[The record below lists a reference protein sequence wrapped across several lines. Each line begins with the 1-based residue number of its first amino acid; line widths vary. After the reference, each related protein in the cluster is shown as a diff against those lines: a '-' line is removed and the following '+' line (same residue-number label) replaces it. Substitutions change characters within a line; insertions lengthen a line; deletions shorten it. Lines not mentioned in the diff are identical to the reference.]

1 MLDYKITNISLSDIN
16 VIKKTYMLGNEN
28 KGNDPNNPYNERS
41 DMSDYNR
48 NLVNG
53 KTFFCDTNNTE
64 LIEVIKK
71 NIEIDDKHYISNI
84 HYINYGVGHKAKKH
98 DDLSSAVRT
107 YIILLSDNFKGGEF
121 RIEDQLVEFKIGDIL
136 EFDSALK
143 HEVNLITEGS
153 REVLV
158 IWMSWNKKKD
168 KSLL

>member
-1 MLDYKITNISLSDIN
+1 MLDYRITNIDLFDIEK
-16 VIKKTYMLGNEN
+16 IKKIYHIGNEN
-28 KGNDPNNPYNERS
+28 QGNDSNNPYNERS

-64 LIEVIKK
+64 LVDVIKK
-71 NIEIDDKHYISNI
+71 NIQINEKHYISNI
-84 HYINYGVGHKAKKH
+84 HYINYGIGHKAKKH

-121 RIEDQLVEFKIGDIL
+121 RIEDEFVEFKLGNIL
-136 EFDSALK
+136 EFDSVLK
-143 HEVNLITEGS
+143 HEVSLITEGN

-158 IWMSWNKKKD
+158 IWMSWNKKKE